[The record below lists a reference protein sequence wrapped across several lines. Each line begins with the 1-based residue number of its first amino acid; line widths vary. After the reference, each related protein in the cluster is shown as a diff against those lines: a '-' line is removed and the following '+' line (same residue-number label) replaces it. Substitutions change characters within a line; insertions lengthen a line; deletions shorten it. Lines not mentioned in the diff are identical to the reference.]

1 MRAFFRETDIPPE
14 DYFEFF
20 KQYMDEGE
28 GGPDKGKDLGK
39 WKKIKFLGFEGPAED
54 GVIPSNIRQEVRLW
68 NKFRDDSP

>member
-39 WKKIKFLGFEGPAED
+39 WKKIKFLGFEGPA
-54 GVIPSNIRQEVRLW
+54 
-68 NKFRDDSP
+68 